1 MLPKL
6 NDTMQ
11 YTMVIPSQM
20 KEVKFRPYLVK
31 EEKTMMLAL
40 ESNDARLVLD
50 TIASTVESCLIDYE
64 GSVRKLTTFDIE
76 YMFLQIRSK
85 SVGESV
91 ELNVSCQ
98 ECQHTQQHTLEFDKI
113 KPPVINKKLKTLIE
127 ITDTIKIQMKYP
139 SYVDLMNSTSGEV
152 SGSENEKALS
162 TIFSAIIS
170 CIDYI
175 MVNDEEK
182 ISAEDY
188 TYDQLVEFI
197 EQFTSAQFNKLKEF
211 IVSVPNLEHAVK
223 WKCGS
228 CGHNN
233 EVVMRGTTDFF
244 Q

>member
-1 MLPKL
+1 
-6 NDTMQ
+6 
-11 YTMVIPSQM
+11 
-20 KEVKFRPYLVK
+20 
-31 EEKTMMLAL
+31 
-40 ESNDARLVLD
+40 
-50 TIASTVESCLIDYE
+50 
-64 GSVRKLTTFDIE
+64 
-76 YMFLQIRSK
+76 
-85 SVGESV
+85 
-91 ELNVSCQ
+91 
-98 ECQHTQQHTLEFDKI
+98 
-113 KPPVINKKLKTLIE
+113 
-127 ITDTIKIQMKYP
+127 MKYP

-162 TIFSAIIS
+162 TVFSAIIS

-188 TYDQLVEFI
+188 THDQLVEFI

-223 WKCGS
+223 WKCES